1 MKNCLSIF
9 SIFLIIAACDPCDDC
24 DSISFEPTVSF
35 TFINQDSISSIDDS
49 LAVFA
54 YNDSALS
61 TNEDSLLIL
70 RDSLNVI
77 NESISNGGDFT
88 TEKMNLEQWIAER
101 QGDSTLF
108 ATKNK
113 DADSLSTV
121 FNTTKTLISSGLLLV
136 DQIEI
141 LGASNVLTYTDSAIS
156 WNIPLSFDGSFTEY
170 EVTIAGVT
178 ETIELAYDNIQEV
191 DKQRNVLIRAEN
203 IRVINTSYD
212 SLINCDE
219 NCIDGEASFTFYF

>member
-9 SIFLIIAACDPCDDC
+9 SLFLIIVACDPCDDC

-49 LAVFA
+49 LAIFA
-54 YNDSALS
+54 FNDSALS
-61 TNEDSLLIL
+61 VNEDSLLVL
-70 RDSLNVI
+70 RDSLNTV

-101 QGDSTLF
+101 QVDSTFF

-121 FNTTKTLISSGLLLV
+121 FNAAKTTINSGLLLV

-141 LGASNVLTYTDSAIS
+141 LGANNLITYTDSATT
-156 WNIPLSFDGSFTEY
+156 WNVPLSFDGSFTEY
-170 EVTIAGVT
+170 EVTIAGIT
-178 ETIELAYDNIQEV
+178 ETIELAYENIQEV
-191 DKQRNVLIRAEN
+191 DEQRNVLIRAEN
-203 IRVINTSYD
+203 IRVVNTPYD
-212 SLINCDE
+212 SLINCEE

>member
-61 TNEDSLLIL
+61 TNGDSLLIL

-121 FNTTKTLISSGLLLV
+121 FNTTKSLISSGLLLV

-191 DKQRNVLIRAEN
+191 DEQRNVLIRAEN